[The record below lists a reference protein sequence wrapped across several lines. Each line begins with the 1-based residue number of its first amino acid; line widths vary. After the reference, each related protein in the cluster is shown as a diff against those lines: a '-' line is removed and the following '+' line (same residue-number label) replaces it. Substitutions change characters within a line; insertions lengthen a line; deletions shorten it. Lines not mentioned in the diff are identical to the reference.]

1 MPDLVGIDAAAK
13 TVAEALDRLIP
24 KAQNWSTALI
34 SSIRQ
39 EGSTLVTNITHD
51 INGSINNLFDRIEG
65 LAKQFSLPI
74 QITIS
79 KPKE

>member
-1 MPDLVGIDAAAK
+1 MDVVGIDAAAK
-13 TVAEALDRLIP
+13 TVADALDCLIP

-51 INGSINNLFDRIEG
+51 INGSVNNLFDRIEG
-65 LAKQFSLPI
+65 LAKQFNLPI